1 MSQSPDI
8 RSVLAAGAGNDAQ
21 VSRVT
26 HAACAQV
33 RIIGCPPAQP
43 TRFYVLGQ
51 NFDNK
56 DLVPY

>member
-1 MSQSPDI
+1 MLPA
-8 RSVLAAGAGNDAQ
+8 L
-21 VSRVT
+21 
-26 HAACAQV
+26 QV
-33 RIIGCPPAQP
+33 RVVGGPPAQP